1 MRKKGLFLTL
11 GVILLLLAGVF
22 TYSIVSSDEK
32 AELEEST
39 QTANDSKEQQ
49 QVKIGILQTTS
60 HPALDAITEGSID
73 GLEENGFIDGEN
85 AEIIL
90 QNAQGDQNLMNTMA
104 QSLVEQ
110 GADLLVGI
118 GTPASQALANATADI
133 PIIMGAVSDPVGAG
147 LVETEENP
155 GKNITG
161 VKNEAPVDAQLAMMA
176 EILPEAEEIGL
187 LYSSGEDNSKAEG
200 ERAEKAIEAMGLTP
214 ITYTVSSTNEI
225 QQTVAAMA
233 REVDVIYLP
242 TDNTIASAFDTVVSE
257 ANRHGIPL
265 IPTVDTMIQQGGLA
279 TVGIN
284 QTSMGFEAG
293 RMGAEVLQGQ
303 DPGKLPVFVLSEG
316 EKLLNRQQADL
327 LSIEIPQSVL
337 EKATIIQ
344 TGE

>member
-11 GVILLLLAGVF
+11 GVIVLLLAGVF
-22 TYSIVSSDEK
+22 TYSIVNSDEK

-39 QTANDSKEQQ
+39 QTVNDSEEEQ

-73 GLEENGFIDGEN
+73 GLEENGYVDGEN

-104 QSLVEQ
+104 QSLVDE
-110 GADLLVGI
+110 GADILIGI
-118 GTPASQALANATADI
+118 ATPAAQALANATDEI
-133 PIIMGAVSDPVGAG
+133 PIIMGAISDPVAAG
-147 LVETEENP
+147 LVDSEEQP

-161 VKNEAPVDAQLAMMA
+161 VKDQAPVDAQLALMA
-176 EILPEAEEIGL
+176 EVLPEAKEIGL

-214 ITYTVSSTNEI
+214 VTYTVSSTNEL
-225 QQTVAAMA
+225 QQTVATMA
-233 REVDVIYLP
+233 QEVDAIYLP

-257 ANRHGIPL
+257 ANRYDIPL

-279 TVGIN
+279 TVGID
-284 QTSMGFEAG
+284 QTQMGVETG
-293 RMGAEVLQGQ
+293 RMASEVLEGQ
-303 DPGKLPVFVLSEG
+303 NPSEFPVYVLSEG
-316 EKLLNRQQADL
+316 NKLINQSQADL
-327 LSIEIPQSVL
+327 LGIDFPQSVL
-337 EKATIIQ
+337 DDAIII
-344 TGE
+344 ESEE